1 MIYDNIHNLSHF
13 KTGRRREGVYMSYL
27 STGIICKR
35 NLLINNYNWRRKVK
49 NNYYCVLDY
58 VMLYGGY
65 KKSLHTRYTYFVQKL
80 VCTDIIIELYSVWGG
95 CTMSQS
101 IACFIFGFSL
111 APCHVRRPHRS
122 NSTDSSFTCFIHHAQ
137 LIFILLLLY
146 YTY

>member
-1 MIYDNIHNLSHF
+1 MIYDSIHNLSHF
-13 KTGRRREGVYMSYL
+13 KTGTRREGVYMSYL

-58 VMLYGGY
+58 VMLYIRAIQEE
-65 KKSLHTRYTYFVQKL
+65 LTYSVHILRTK
-80 VCTDIIIELYSVWGG
+80 IIELYSVWGG

-122 NSTDSSFTCFIHHAQ
+122 NSTDSSFTCFIYHAQ